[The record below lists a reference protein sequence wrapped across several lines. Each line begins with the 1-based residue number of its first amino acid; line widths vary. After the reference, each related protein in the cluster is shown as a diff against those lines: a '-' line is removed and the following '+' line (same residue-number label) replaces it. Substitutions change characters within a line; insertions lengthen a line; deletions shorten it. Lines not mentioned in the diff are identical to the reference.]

1 VSWGDFPELTGE
13 TALLGDIRVAS
24 HDGFD
29 RMVFEFA
36 EGEEPNH
43 RVMYVESV
51 VQDGS
56 GYAVDVRGEA
66 FLEVRMTPS
75 SGVDMLDGA
84 GPVYTGPDRFQPQDA
99 HVVQEM
105 VRTGDFEGQLAWV
118 AGLDRRAPFAVA
130 TLQDPLRIV
139 VDVFHADES

>member
-1 VSWGDFPELTGE
+1 
-13 TALLGDIRVAS
+13 
-24 HDGFD
+24 
-29 RMVFEFA
+29 MVFEFA

-84 GPVYTGPDRFQPQDA
+84 GPVYTDPDRFQPQDA